1 MNARPPTGTMPAGPR
16 RRLKSGLKSVLKLLV
31 SAGLIAFLFTQLDVS
46 SALHRCV
53 EAQPGFLAAAL
64 ALLLTQG
71 FISALK
77 WHVILQ
83 ADHCRLP
90 LLRLWKTYLIGM
102 FLSLLLPTS
111 FGGDIYRVYA
121 IRHQAPGLG
130 KGASSVLFDRLTG
143 LTALVTLAVI
153 GSLCLTD
160 SRFIAPSV
168 AIYLVLITIGL
179 LLTSDRALSWLRPRS
194 TGRLRFLVALLESF
208 NAYRRDRRCLLLV
221 AAISL
226 LFQTNI
232 VVINALYCAAL
243 GIDVSF
249 WQLLMVVPLVYLTEV
264 LPISI
269 NGLGVRESAF
279 VFFFQSIGQSAEAG
293 LAVALLVVVFR
304 YASGLIGGGLLLW
317 DWLRNGRDFSAAE
330 PQADPGQAS
339 NSPPRP

>member
-1 MNARPPTGTMPAGPR
+1 MNERPPSATEPARPR
-16 RRLKSGLKSVLKLLV
+16 HRLRSGLKSALKLAV
-31 SAGLIAFLFTQLDVS
+31 SAGLIVVLFTQLDVAA
-46 SALHRCV
+46 ALRRCAD
-53 EAQPGFLAAAL
+53 AQPGFLAAAL

-77 WHVILQ
+77 WHVILC
-83 ADHCRLP
+83 ADHCQLP

-121 IRHQAPGLG
+121 IRNQAPGLG

-153 GSLCLTD
+153 GSLYLAD
-160 SRFIAPSV
+160 NRFIAPSV
-168 AIYLVLITIGL
+168 AMYLLLIATGL
-179 LLTSDRALSWLRPRS
+179 LLTSDRALAWLRPRAS
-194 TGRLRFLVALLESF
+194 TRLRFLVTLLESF

-221 AAISL
+221 AVISL
-226 LFQTNI
+226 LFQANI

-293 LAVALLVVVFR
+293 LAVALLVVIFR
-304 YASGLIGGGLLLW
+304 YACGLIGGGLLLW
-317 DWLRNGRDFSAAE
+317 DWLHNGRAFSAAE
-330 PQADPGQAS
+330 PEAAPGQAS
-339 NSPPRP
+339 NSPPRR